1 MRLCQQLINSGHNG
15 RISRAVSHLL
25 LHREKEYYRSTGIQ
39 VGGIGYRSSG
49 KGRHVGNPQVRGP
62 RSSASVYVISS
73 WRRDFCVLKIY
84 V

>member
-1 MRLCQQLINSGHNG
+1 MRLYQQLINSGHNG
-15 RISRAVSHLL
+15 RISREVSHLL
-25 LHREKEYYRSTGIQ
+25 LHCEMQYYRSTAIQ

-49 KGRHVGNPQVRGP
+49 KGHQAGNPQVRGP

-73 WRRDFCVLKIY
+73 WGRDFCVLKIY